1 MSGLTSA
8 GRYETSRSDDISKFT
23 SISKSDTSDG
33 DALSDPDKTE
43 GENSFYEGIK
53 MENKASYSDGESTY
67 YGDHS
72 FMQKEDVYLTHREKS
87 IKKYYKLREVGV

>member
-1 MSGLTSA
+1 MSGITSA
-8 GRYETSRSDDISKFT
+8 GRYETSRSDDISKF
-23 SISKSDTSDG
+23 SSLSQSEPSDQ

-43 GENSFYEGIK
+43 GENSFNEGIK
-53 MENKASYSDGESTY
+53 MENEANHSDGESTY

-87 IKKYYKLREVGV
+87 IKKYY